1 MKLQIKPPN
10 NFAEFVGKQEII
22 NQIQLSIKASRIN
35 KAQLDHILLYGP
47 PGVGK
52 TTLARLI
59 ASEMNTKLQIIQGGH
74 LQRPSDFLNAV
85 SLIKKGDVLFVD
97 EIHAVAPSVMEL
109 MFPVMDDFRV
119 QVLIGKDFNSKMVE
133 MKVNPFT

>member
-85 SLIKKGDVLFVD
+85 SLIKKGDVLFV
-97 EIHAVAPSVMEL
+97 
-109 MFPVMDDFRV
+109 
-119 QVLIGKDFNSKMVE
+119 G
-133 MKVNPFT
+133 